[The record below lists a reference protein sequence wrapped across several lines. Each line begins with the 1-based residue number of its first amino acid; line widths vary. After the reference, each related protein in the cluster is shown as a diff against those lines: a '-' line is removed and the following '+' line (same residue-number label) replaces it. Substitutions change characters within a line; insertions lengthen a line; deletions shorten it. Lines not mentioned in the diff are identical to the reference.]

1 MQEARKTVYMRNIG
15 MIVPKIEGDSAAP
28 LAGIVRMPFCKPEL
42 WKQQMSYAYSTRP
55 ITEDQIELAYMLVEA
70 SGRDVKRA
78 EWAAFCNRVIEWR
91 GAAGLHDDVIVTVD
105 AGGHVKG
112 LLVTEMIQSL
122 LFGRVLDVPMFI
134 TASAGDE
141 DGIIR
146 SLLDAAK
153 VAAREARCSD
163 IRVWTQG
170 GESWVRVTGDAPVT
184 CQYTGVQMK
193 LA

>member
-1 MQEARKTVYMRNIG
+1 MTVS
-15 MIVPKIEGDSAAP
+15 KIEGDSAAP
-28 LAGIVRMPFCKPEL
+28 MAGSVRMPFCKPEF

-55 ITEDQIELAYMLVEA
+55 ITEDQIDLAYLLVEA
-70 SGRDVKRA
+70 AGRDIRRT
-78 EWAAFCNRVIEWR
+78 EWVAFCKRVIEWR

-105 AGGHVKG
+105 AEGHVKG

-153 VAAREARCSD
+153 VKAREAKCGD
-163 IRVWTQG
+163 IRIWTQG
-170 GESWVRVTGDAPVT
+170 GESWVRVTSDAPVT
-184 CQYTGVQMK
+184 SQYTGVQLK